1 MSETAYDP
9 ARHDNQVVAMY
20 DTDTQARAARDA
32 LVASGVPGTAI
43 QMVARAGDM
52 GMAAGAEGEGMW
64 GAVRSL
70 FVPDDERAAYS
81 HAVGHGHAMLVVTTT
96 AGMDRG
102 NVIHTLEATH
112 PIDFDAKLQEW
123 SSTGVDHSTPH
134 PDYLAS
140 TQASQR
146 NSMPTGPTAGGM
158 ANSMAADK
166 GTAPMASTAV
176 SDAGFDTRL
185 GSTATPA
192 NAPVSPVPAA
202 MAAPREATDE
212 DKIQVIEERLRV
224 GKREVAAG
232 AVRVRSYIVER
243 PVEEQVRLHEEH
255 VTVDRHPVDRAAGT
269 GAFQERT
276 IEARAMSEKAVVT
289 KEARV
294 VEEIELRKEATER
307 TETVRD
313 TVRRTEVEVEDD
325 TMKTGTAQTGTA
337 AKRPLPGV

>member
-1 MSETAYDP
+1 MSQTTYDP

-20 DTDTQARAARDA
+20 DTDIQARAARDA
-32 LVASGVPGTAI
+32 LVASGVPETAI

-96 AGMDRG
+96 AGVDRG
-102 NVIHTLEATH
+102 NLVHTLEATH

-123 SSTGVDHSTPH
+123 SSTGIDHSTPH

-140 TQASQR
+140 TQASQG
-146 NSMPTGPTAGGM
+146 MATGVATGPTAGGPLD
-158 ANSMAADK
+158 SMAADK
-166 GTAPMASTAV
+166 GAVSMASTAAPAMV
-176 SDAGFDTRL
+176 APLAATGEDT
-185 GSTATPA
+185 
-192 NAPVSPVPAA
+192 
-202 MAAPREATDE
+202 
-212 DKIQVIEERLRV
+212 IQVIEERLRV

-243 PVEEQVRLHEEH
+243 PVEEQVRLREEH

-276 IEARAMSEKAVVT
+276 IEARAMSEEAVVT

-294 VEEIELRKEATER
+294 VEEIALRKEATER

-313 TVRRTEVEVEDD
+313 TVRHTEVEVED
-325 TMKTGTAQTGTA
+325 GTT
-337 AKRPLPGV
+337 KPGA